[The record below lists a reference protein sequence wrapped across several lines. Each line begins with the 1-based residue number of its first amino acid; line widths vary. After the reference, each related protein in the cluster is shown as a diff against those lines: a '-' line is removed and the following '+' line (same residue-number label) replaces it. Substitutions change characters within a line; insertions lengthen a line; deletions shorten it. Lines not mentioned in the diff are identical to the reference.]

1 MKAFAIS
8 LFVVARLLLKL
19 IERLGS
25 VEVGSLLFRDLMVF
39 QYVVWLCL
47 WSQLLLMCSFHISCL
62 WSDRL
67 LFISWLSSD
76 SCGLCGFALLSR
88 FLF

>member
-25 VEVGSLLFRDLMVF
+25 VEVGSLSFRDLMVF

-47 WSQLLLMCSFHISCL
+47 WSQLLLMCCFHISCL
-62 WSDRL
+62 WSEML
-67 LFISWLSSD
+67 LFISWLSSE
-76 SCGLCGFALLSR
+76 SCGLCGFALLS
-88 FLF
+88 

>member
-25 VEVGSLLFRDLMVF
+25 VEVGSLSFRDLMVF

-47 WSQLLLMCSFHISCL
+47 WSQLLLMCCFHISCL
-62 WSDRL
+62 WSEM
-67 LFISWLSSD
+67 LFISWLSSE
-76 SCGLCGFALLSR
+76 SCGLCGFALLS
-88 FLF
+88 